1 MAQCARNHIVG
12 AVEMAAFV
20 DATPKTGLLPP
31 VAADQS
37 DRFDVPSQRRLD
49 DIGVETVMGAMLD
62 KAKSRVLTLDME
74 DFEDTPRSQR
84 VPVESDAFL
93 KAR

>member
-1 MAQCARNHIVG
+1 MSVSQAAFHG
-12 AVEMAAFV
+12 ALRKKPYRGVVEMASS
-20 DATPKTGLLPP
+20 DATLLPP
-31 VAADQS
+31 VSDFADI
-37 DRFDVPSQRRLD
+37 PSARRLD
-49 DIGVETVMGAMLD
+49 DVGIETVMGAMIE
-62 KAKSRVLTLDME
+62 KSRSRVLALDME

>member
-1 MAQCARNHIVG
+1 MASS
-12 AVEMAAFV
+12 
-20 DATPKTGLLPP
+20 DATLLPP
-31 VAADQS
+31 VPA
-37 DRFDVPSQRRLD
+37 DRFPEEAHRYDVPSQRRLD
-49 DIGVETVMGAMLD
+49 DVGVETVMGAMIE
-62 KAKSRVLTLDME
+62 KSKSRVLTLDME